1 MRYLGIDYGTKKIG
15 VAISDDSGGFAFPRD
30 VIEND
35 EKKLDAFVQF
45 IEKERIDEIV
55 LGDTLSYNGEPN
67 HITKEA
73 DKFAF
78 DLLALVKIPLHRV
91 REAWS
96 SQEAARY
103 APQGKKHNDSSA
115 AAIILQRFL
124 DKREGLQK

>member
-15 VAISDDSGGFAFPRD
+15 VAISDENAGFAFPRGI
-30 VIEND
+30 IEND
-35 EKKLDAFVQF
+35 EKMIDTLTQLVEA
-45 IEKERIDEIV
+45 EHIDEIV
-55 LGDTLSYNGEPN
+55 IGDTLSYNGEEN
-67 HITKEA
+67 SITKQA

-78 DLLALVKIPLHRV
+78 DVQALLKLPLHRV

-103 APQGKKHNDSSA
+103 APPGQKHNDSSA

-124 DKREGLQK
+124 DVQKKPE